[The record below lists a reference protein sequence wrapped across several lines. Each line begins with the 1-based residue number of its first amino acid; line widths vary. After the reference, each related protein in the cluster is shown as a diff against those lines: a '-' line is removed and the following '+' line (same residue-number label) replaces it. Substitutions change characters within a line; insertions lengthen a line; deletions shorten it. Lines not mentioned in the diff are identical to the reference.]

1 MDSSKES
8 TSFINQG
15 VFAILPEEQLF
26 SHIVSHPIVRNMK
39 WSFLAFIP
47 KQTRRRRWT
56 PCLIFLL
63 EAPEWLAAGLN
74 TGSSDN
80 KTMESRQVS
89 TRSKW
94 LSSNLRDWIRSNWS
108 RQDQLAENCPV
119 SVQADLRQLYSS
131 VCELIRWWLY
141 YLRWYFLINNDKF
154 NTLFASWTQS
164 TSQALLGRFSTHHPW
179 ACWKGKKNVR
189 DASKVPI
196 G

>member
-1 MDSSKES
+1 MPNLQLRNLRICNCLGWKGEKASPPKISLAVSNLSLINHVQIFDRPHTSGKSRLPHSRRAGQVEGCHQGGDQQMDSSKES

-80 KTMESRQVS
+80 KNMESRQVN
-89 TRSKW
+89 TRSK
-94 LSSNLRDWIRSNWS
+94 
-108 RQDQLAENCPV
+108 
-119 SVQADLRQLYSS
+119 
-131 VCELIRWWLY
+131 
-141 YLRWYFLINNDKF
+141 
-154 NTLFASWTQS
+154 
-164 TSQALLGRFSTHHPW
+164 
-179 ACWKGKKNVR
+179 
-189 DASKVPI
+189 
-196 G
+196 